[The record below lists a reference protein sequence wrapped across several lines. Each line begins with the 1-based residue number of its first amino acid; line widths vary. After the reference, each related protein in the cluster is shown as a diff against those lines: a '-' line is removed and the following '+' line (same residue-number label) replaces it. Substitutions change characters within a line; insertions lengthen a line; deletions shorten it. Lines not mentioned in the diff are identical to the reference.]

1 LKARFLVPFGI
12 FVALVVFF
20 AIGLNHDPREI
31 PSPLIDKPAPAF
43 SLPQLSETSVPFAP
57 ESMRGKV
64 WLLNVW
70 ATWCVACREEH
81 SVLVELARSGQ
92 LPIIGLNYKEVR
104 GDTSINNAEQLKPAE
119 ALALGRDRIRAWF
132 AQHGNPY
139 TFTALDLNGRVGI
152 DYGVYGVPESYVID
166 KQGVIRLKH
175 IGPLTPQVLQTKIL
189 PLVRELSK

>member
-1 LKARFLVPFGI
+1 MKARFLVPFGI

-20 AIGLNHDPREI
+20 AIGLNHDPHEI

-43 SLPQLSETSVPFAP
+43 SLPQLSETSAAFAP

-70 ATWCVACREEH
+70 ATWCIACREEH
-81 SVLVELARSGQ
+81 SVLVELAQSRQ
-92 LPIIGLNYKEVR
+92 VPIVGLNYKEVR
-104 GDTSINNAEQLKPAE
+104 GDTSLNPEQLSPAQE
-119 ALALGRDRIRAWF
+119 LTLGRDRIRAWF

-139 TFTALDLNGRVGI
+139 TFTALDLDGRVGI

-166 KQGVIRLKH
+166 KQGVIRMKH